1 MKELPFVLDAP
12 SPAVWI
18 DEIGDSTISI
28 TCAGW
33 IEQHKS
39 SLSAARGE
47 SIRLVKLALE
57 QADVQMPEPTYRVLS
72 PSLAKIATADEST
85 TDKMYNELLRDADI
99 RKESQVSMDVDAD
112 ADAALEQIVEA
123 ERKETEA
130 GDLLRREA
138 PEE

>member
-1 MKELPFVLDAP
+1 MDTP

-28 TCAGW
+28 TLTGW

-39 SLSAARGE
+39 SLAAARGE

-57 QADVQMPEPTYRVLS
+57 KADVRMPEPTYRVLS
-72 PSLAKIATADEST
+72 PSLAKLASAEEST
-85 TDKMYNELLRDADI
+85 TDGMYKELARDADI
-99 RKESQVSMDVDAD
+99 REESQVAMAVDAV
-112 ADAALEQIVEA
+112 ADAALEQIVDA
-123 ERKETEA
+123 ERKETED